1 MCSSSGGQ
9 LYEYNFWYNHS
20 VLVAVRY
27 AGQDG
32 TSRWITDNY
41 QFHIRG
47 RRKISFLHDRLVFK
61 EHKYHALIMSNL
73 VGTKKGYNKLH
84 SRLSIT

>member
-1 MCSSSGGQ
+1 MELIMFRATMCSSSGGQ

-32 TSRWITDNY
+32 THLEPAYRTATNTVI
-41 QFHIRG
+41 
-47 RRKISFLHDRLVFK
+47 LP
-61 EHKYHALIMSNL
+61 
-73 VGTKKGYNKLH
+73 
-84 SRLSIT
+84 